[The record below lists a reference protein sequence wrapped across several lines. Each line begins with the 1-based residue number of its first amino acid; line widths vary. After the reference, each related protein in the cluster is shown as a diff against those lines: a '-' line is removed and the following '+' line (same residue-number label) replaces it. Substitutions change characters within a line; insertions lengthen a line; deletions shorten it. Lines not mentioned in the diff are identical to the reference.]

1 MNKIIFL
8 VAGGTGGHLFPAIA
22 VSEFFKKSQ
31 LHFLVDKRTEN
42 FLINKNLKYHVIS
55 SSKFEK
61 NIFKLPISFFKIF
74 YGFIYS
80 FYLIVKF
87 KPSLVVGFG
96 GYTSIPSLL
105 AAKFL
110 NRKILI
116 HEQNSVMGKT
126 NRFLSKISN
135 KIAVTYKDTVFAHK
149 SAIFSGIP
157 IREFRLKKSSNKNK
171 NKNKKILIIGGSQG
185 AKILSKI
192 VKNIILRLD
201 KSLLKK
207 IIVVQQIRKEDLKE
221 MEKFYK
227 DLNVKFKLENF
238 FTNIYDE
245 INTSDIII
253 SRCGASSLA
262 EIEYFKKFCIL
273 VPLPSSANNHQYFN
287 AIEFKKTNDCEIIN
301 QCNIDNQNLV
311 KIIKSNLFK
320 NKKKFKKQERKLERK
335 TKKMSLENIIND
347 MVKK

>member
-22 VSEFFKKSQ
+22 VSEYFKKSQ

-55 SSKFEK
+55 SSKIGK
-61 NIFKLPISFFKIF
+61 NILNLPISFLKIF

-80 FYLIVKF
+80 SYLILKF
-87 KPSLVVGFG
+87 KPSLVIGFG
-96 GYTSIPSLL
+96 GYTCIPSLL
-105 AAKFL
+105 AARVL

-135 KIAVTYKDTVFAHK
+135 KIAITYKDTVYADK

-157 IREFRLKKSSNKNK
+157 IRKFRFKKNRNT

-185 AKILSKI
+185 AKIFSEI
-192 VKNIILRLD
+192 IKNVILRLD

-207 IIVVQQIRKEDLKE
+207 IIVVQQIRKEDFKK
-221 MEKFYK
+221 MEKFYQ
-227 DLNVKFKLENF
+227 DLNVKFKLQNF
-238 FTNIYDE
+238 FTNIYSE
-245 INTSDIII
+245 INTSDLIIT
-253 SRCGASSLA
+253 RCGASSLA

-273 VPLPSSANNHQYFN
+273 VPLPTSTNNHQYFN
-287 AIEFKKTNDCEIIN
+287 AIEFKKTNKCEIIN
-301 QCNIDNQNLV
+301 QHNIDNQNLV

-320 NKKKFKKQERKLERK
+320 KKTKKIKLERK
-335 TKKMSLENIIND
+335 TKKMSLVSIIND
-347 MVKK
+347 MLK

>member
-8 VAGGTGGHLFPAIA
+8 AAGGTGGHLFPAIA
-22 VSEFFKKSQ
+22 ISKYFRKSQ
-31 LHFLVDKRTEN
+31 LHFLVDERTEH

-55 SSKFEK
+55 SSKIEK
-61 NIFKLPISFFKIF
+61 NIFKLPISFFKMF

-87 KPSLVVGFG
+87 KPSLVIGFG
-96 GYTSIPSLL
+96 GYTCIPSLL
-105 AAKFL
+105 AAKVL

-135 KIAVTYKDTVFAHK
+135 KIAITYKNTVFADK

-157 IREFRLKKSSNKNK
+157 IREFKCKKNRNT

-185 AKILSKI
+185 AKIFSEI
-192 VKNIILRLD
+192 IKNVILRLD

-207 IIVVQQIRKEDLKE
+207 IIVVQQIRKEDLKK

-227 DLNVKFKLENF
+227 NLNVKFKLQKF

-245 INTSDIII
+245 INASDLII

-273 VPLPSSANNHQYFN
+273 VPLPTSANNHQYFN
-287 AIEFKKTNDCEIIN
+287 AIEFKKTNECEIIN
-301 QCNIDNQNLV
+301 QHNIDIQDLV

-320 NKKKFKKQERKLERK
+320 KKNKKIKLERK
-335 TKKMSLENIIND
+335 TKKMSLVNIIND
-347 MVKK
+347 MLK

>member
-22 VSEFFKKSQ
+22 VSEYFKKSQ

-55 SSKFEK
+55 SSKIEK

-80 FYLIVKF
+80 LYLIVKF

-96 GYTSIPSLL
+96 GYTCIPSLL
-105 AAKFL
+105 AAKVL

-126 NRFLSKISN
+126 NRYLSKISN
-135 KIAVTYKDTVFAHK
+135 KTAITYKNTVFADK

-157 IREFRLKKSSNKNK
+157 IRKFKLKKNRDT

-185 AKILSKI
+185 AKIFSEI
-192 VKNIILRLD
+192 IKNIILRLD

-207 IIVVQQIRKEDLKE
+207 IIVVQQIRKEDFKK
-221 MEKFYK
+221 MEKFYQ
-227 DLNVKFKLENF
+227 DLNVKFKLQNF
-238 FTNIYDE
+238 FTNIYSE
-245 INTSDIII
+245 INTSDLIIT
-253 SRCGASSLA
+253 RCGASSLA

-273 VPLPSSANNHQYFN
+273 VPLPTSTNNHQYFN
-287 AIEFKKTNDCEIIN
+287 AIEFKKTNECEIIN
-301 QCNIDNQNLV
+301 QHNIDNQNLV

-320 NKKKFKKQERKLERK
+320 KKNKRIKLERK
-335 TKKMSLENIIND
+335 TKKMSLVNIIND
-347 MVKK
+347 MLK